1 MFHDARLPR
10 IDAAP
15 ADALVLTVYRCAMA
29 GFSCD
34 QAACFDI
41 GWQALLRDMP
51 LDHASGLFGEF
62 HHFVRT
68 LIAAAERPL
77 TWRPA
82 TCRGFSGDEAR
93 MLQMIEA
100 AQRGDRR
107 RLLEVA
113 AALLT
118 VDGLAAP
125 LEATQSLANALAAR
139 GLFVHA
145 GLAKDCQAACP
156 ANRRLQ

>member
-34 QAACFDI
+34 QATCWDI
-41 GWQALLRDMP
+41 GWEALVRDMP
-51 LDHASGLFGEF
+51 LGHARGLFGEF

-82 TCRGFSGDEAR
+82 TCRGLLGDEAR
-93 MLQMIEA
+93 VLAMIAA
-100 AQRGDRR
+100 AQGGDQR
-107 RLLEVA
+107 RLLEAA

-145 GLAKDCQAACP
+145 APAQDCRAACP
-156 ANRRLQ
+156 ASRRLQ

>member
-15 ADALVLTVYRCAMA
+15 AGALVLTVYRCAMA
-29 GFSCD
+29 GFSLD
-34 QAACFDI
+34 QAACWDI
-41 GWQALLRDMP
+41 GWEALVRDMP
-51 LDHASGLFGEF
+51 LDHARGLFGEF

-82 TCRGFSGDEAR
+82 NCRGFSNDEALV
-93 MLQMIEA
+93 LQMIEA
-100 AQRGDRR
+100 AQSGDRR
-107 RLLEVA
+107 RLLEAA

-139 GLFVHA
+139 GLFVTA
-145 GLAKDCQAACP
+145 SAARDCRAACA
-156 ANRRLQ
+156 ANRRFQ

>member
-51 LDHASGLFGEF
+51 LDHARGLFGEF

-68 LIAAAERPL
+68 LIAADMA
-77 TWRPA
+77 
-82 TCRGFSGDEAR
+82 SGDVPGVFGR
-93 MLQMIEA
+93 
-100 AQRGDRR
+100 RG
-107 RLLEVA
+107 
-113 AALLT
+113 
-118 VDGLAAP
+118 
-125 LEATQSLANALAAR
+125 ANAADDR
-139 GLFVHA
+139 GGA
-145 GLAKDCQAACP
+145 TRRSPPP
-156 ANRRLQ
+156 A

>member
-1 MFHDARLPR
+1 M
-10 IDAAP
+10 
-15 ADALVLTVYRCAMA
+15 VLTVYRCAMA

-41 GWQALLRDMP
+41 GWEALVRDMP
-51 LDHASGLFGEF
+51 LNHARGLFGEF

-82 TCRGFSGDEAR
+82 TCRGLSGDEAR
-93 MLQMIEA
+93 VLAMIAA
-100 AQRGDRR
+100 AQCGDHR
-107 RLLEVA
+107 RLLEAA
-113 AALLT
+113 AALLA

-145 GLAKDCQAACP
+145 APARDCQTPCP